1 VDSVYDYHDKSSSS
15 NHPVRRVFSPALT
28 HPASDVPAS
37 AVLNKK
43 MAVVPFGFIAGES
56 VLWWLATLGLG
67 IVIPDLTIL
76 FDILGFTLVSTRA
89 VLPSTTT

>member
-1 VDSVYDYHDKSSSS
+1 MDSVYDYHDKSSSS